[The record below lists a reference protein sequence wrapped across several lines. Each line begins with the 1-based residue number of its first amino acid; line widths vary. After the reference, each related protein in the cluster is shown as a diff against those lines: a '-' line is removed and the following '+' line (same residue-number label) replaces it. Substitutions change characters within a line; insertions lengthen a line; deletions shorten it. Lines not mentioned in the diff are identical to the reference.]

1 MKESTRLYWFG
12 VSPLVAFSLMF
23 IFVVTMYKFAW
34 SELFPPL
41 EWNLL
46 WFISTTILVCVGL
59 AIVKWIMRRP
69 EIINIK
75 TYWNMRRVFIA
86 SSVLGTLTCLEFFHA
101 GGIPILFLMDDSI
114 YDYRNFGI
122 KVLHV
127 AIFATYNFLGVH
139 WFLLY
144 LCFSKKNYLIF
155 SILMLSINVLIL
167 NRGAIVMCALS
178 IGIIFVLQRG
188 LRLIQILKITAVA
201 TILTVLFGI
210 LGDARMVATGM
221 NPSDGIE
228 IIGEASDSYPQNL
241 GSSAF
246 WVYLYTC
253 SPLANLQLNVSEG
266 NVRSAAIQ
274 ITPMTFIALE
284 ILPDFIG
291 KHLISVDTF
300 SISPILISNS
310 LNVSTGFG
318 RAFYLAGWAG
328 SFAVFF
334 LFLGYYALIWQFFRN
349 TEYFKSVMAMF
360 SAGSALLVF
369 HNMLTFSG
377 FTGPLM
383 FALILS
389 LVQSKQRRR
398 SI

>member
-1 MKESTRLYWFG
+1 
-12 VSPLVAFSLMF
+12 
-23 IFVVTMYKFAW
+23 
-34 SELFPPL
+34 
-41 EWNLL
+41 
-46 WFISTTILVCVGL
+46 
-59 AIVKWIMRRP
+59 
-69 EIINIK
+69 
-75 TYWNMRRVFIA
+75 
-86 SSVLGTLTCLEFFHA
+86 
-101 GGIPILFLMDDSI
+101 
-114 YDYRNFGI
+114 
-122 KVLHV
+122 
-127 AIFATYNFLGVH
+127 
-139 WFLLY
+139 
-144 LCFSKKNYLIF
+144 
-155 SILMLSINVLIL
+155 
-167 NRGAIVMCALS
+167 
-178 IGIIFVLQRG
+178 
-188 LRLIQILKITAVA
+188 
-201 TILTVLFGI
+201 
-210 LGDARMVATGM
+210 
-221 NPSDGIE
+221 
-228 IIGEASDSYPQNL
+228 
-241 GSSAF
+241 
-246 WVYLYTC
+246 
-253 SPLANLQLNVSEG
+253 ANLQLNVSEG

-369 HNMLTFSG
+369 HNMLTFLV

-398 SI
+398 SILFISIIQHEKSY